1 MDAPATGAA
10 NPFVGATYA
19 SALRELVRRHGA
31 NEALVFGERRWTF
44 TGDNWFWARPLV
56 ANGTAYIPYA
66 GASFTIN
73 GQPIEARYVIDG
85 MNVQVYPH
93 SYNQNGSYYNNQNG
107 FYNQNQY
114 YNNGY
119 NYNMN
124 RRFRR

>member
-1 MDAPATGAA
+1 MKKIICASLIGLASLA
-10 NPFVGATYA
+10 A
-19 SALRELVRRHGA
+19 SAQSMTGGLV
-31 NEALVFGERRWTF
+31 
-44 TGDNWFWARPLV
+44 TGTTPTGIYLTNQ
-56 ANGTAYIPYA
+56 NGTAYIPYA
-66 GASFTIN
+66 GASFTLN